1 MSLQVTAT
9 TFDEAQKKMAQYAME
24 NFRCNTSRVDDVTIV
39 CDSSESTDIR
49 EHITDRPKKMIQ
61 LRRLYVNE
69 NEIDRAHRE
78 MVKEGHSTFYFTDV
92 KHEFDHVQG
101 GCLKTMELSPDE
113 VTVNLRASVVPWNL
127 QFDLVLIDNLL
138 REMGIA
144 PKKITLKIGY
154 VRTKVIHALYWFI
167 RNGWTIEQ
175 ICGYQ
180 FGRSCIAAY
189 GRAKRPTCK
198 YKNWIRLARRVDELR
213 EKYHIGDL
221 LEQLEFYTKS
231 INNEKE
237 VTDA

>member
-39 CDSSESTDIR
+39 CDSSESKDIR

-69 NEIDRAHRE
+69 NEIDRAHSE
-78 MVKEGHSTFYFTDV
+78 MVKEGHSTFHFTDV
-92 KHEFDHVQG
+92 KHEYDHVQG

-138 REMGIA
+138 KEMGIT

-167 RNGWTIEQ
+167 RNGWSVED
-175 ICGYQ
+175 ICKYQ

-198 YKNWIRLARRVDELR
+198 YKNWIRFAAKVDELR
-213 EKYHIGDL
+213 EKYHISDL
-221 LEQLEFYTKS
+221 LEQLEHYTKS

>member
-1 MSLQVTAT
+1 
-9 TFDEAQKKMAQYAME
+9 MAQYAME

-39 CDSSESTDIR
+39 CDSSESKDIR

-78 MVKEGHSTFYFTDV
+78 MVKDGHSTFYFTDV

-138 REMGIA
+138 REMGIT
-144 PKKITLKIGY
+144 PKKITLKIGKMS
-154 VRTKVIHALYWFI
+154 VWAWIGILLALILLTLVLYI
-167 RNGWTIEQ
+167 LSV
-175 ICGYQ
+175 YL
-180 FGRSCIAAY
+180 
-189 GRAKRPTCK
+189 
-198 YKNWIRLARRVDELR
+198 YKKKLKGENTND
-213 EKYHIGDL
+213 
-221 LEQLEFYTKS
+221 Q
-231 INNEKE
+231 NE
-237 VTDA
+237 DHS